1 MHDRDTTCPAAFEQ
15 RLRDRGVELVLLVR
29 AEQIARATP
38 GVIAVKNAL
47 LASTTLT
54 ARVAA
59 ALAEDPRTALAPI
72 DVSSSGGTVPLI
84 GQVPSVEMREAAEQI
99 ARTVRGVALVIN
111 DLEVCP
117 HDLEVDPM
125 VPACL
130 AMPHEG

>member
-1 MHDRDTTCPAAFEQ
+1 VQVEV
-15 RLRDRGVELVLLVR
+15 DRGLVVLHGTTPTVADKAR

-47 LASTTLT
+47 LASATIT

-72 DVSSSGGTVPLI
+72 DVSSSGGTVTLN
-84 GQVPSVEMREAAEQI
+84 GQVPSVAVREAAEQI
-99 ARTVRGVALVIN
+99 ARAVRGVALVIN

-117 HDLEVDPM
+117 HDLEIDST
-125 VPACL
+125 VPAWL
-130 AMPHEG
+130 AMPREG